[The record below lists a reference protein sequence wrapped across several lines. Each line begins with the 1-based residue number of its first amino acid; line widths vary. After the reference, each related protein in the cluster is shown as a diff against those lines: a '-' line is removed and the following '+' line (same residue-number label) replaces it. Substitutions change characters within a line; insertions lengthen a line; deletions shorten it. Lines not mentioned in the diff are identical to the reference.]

1 MAESFPEQRA
11 KHFYIFNWMSDIF
24 TFVIIEEM
32 DSGQS
37 GRKSGFCFFSFSS
50 KYKIKYR
57 VAKKRIQILP

>member
-11 KHFYIFNWMSDIF
+11 KHFYIFNWVSDIF

-37 GRKSGFCFFSFSS
+37 GRKSGFCFFSS